1 MYDSTKKVT
10 DGHKMPSTFE
20 DIIQFIKRTHNE
32 YLNALKA
39 VKHDIR
45 YIIELCSK
53 VVGAILSFFNMS
65 LAYS

>member
-39 VKHDIR
+39 V
-45 YIIELCSK
+45 
-53 VVGAILSFFNMS
+53 NMIF
-65 LAYS
+65 ATNRAVQ